1 MSTLSDLETIRDNLV
16 AQYKSVS
23 AVAAPDYQING
34 QRVDR
39 GKFLEQLEGRI
50 AGIRRLI
57 SQEEG
62 PFQHQDEV
70 LF

>member
-1 MSTLSDLETIRDNLV
+1 MSTLSDLEEIRDNLV
-16 AQYKSVS
+16 AEYKSVS
-23 AVAAPDYQING
+23 ASSGPDYSIDG

-39 GKFLEQLEGRI
+39 GKYLGQLEQRI
-50 AGIRRLI
+50 AGIKQLI

-70 LF
+70 VF